1 MAKFNDIFSP
11 QTLEKLNQKSSDSLQ
26 LMMGNK
32 NLMQIMM
39 SSRQLLNDIIEI
51 ESPYKTTLENLAVDI
66 VKKTYPN
73 IKQENIGVD
82 AKIVSIS
89 DVGKSLDEATSG
101 ERRRRVVNAFTQ
113 GASSVSL
120 EELLEIFENHIHE
133 INSTLYEKY
142 NQIMKDTFGVYDNDE
157 AIALMLAAVTSN
169 NKIAGGSS
177 KIIIEAIS
185 IRARAVCFPML
196 VHEIIK
202 GYYGIL
208 GQNALKG
215 DKETI
220 QSIIKNVDKLENEP
234 EDIKYG
240 KYIYKAINNIFL
252 TFTDIKDKQV
262 QSLFI
267 MDIFDLDDNEFFSF
281 IENAINENLTS
292 EQIKWAKDNIEDD
305 VDYVNQ
311 QRQEEKDIDNVD
323 LSDLGLE
330 EEKHAYIKGDDID
343 EYDVES
349 SQDIKEF
356 VQFMREYKQPLQEA
370 EYQGRKVQL
379 GKPMQG
385 DVKKFKVYVKNP
397 KGKVV
402 KVNFGFGGTS
412 AKGKRMVIK
421 KNNPVRRKAFRARHN
436 CDSPGPRTKARYWS
450 CRKW

>member
-113 GASSVSL
+113 GASAVSL

-196 VHEIIK
+196 VHELIK

-215 DKETI
+215 DKETN

-330 EEKHAYIKGDDID
+330 EEFK
-343 EYDVES
+343 
-349 SQDIKEF
+349 
-356 VQFMREYKQPLQEA
+356 R
-370 EYQGRKVQL
+370 
-379 GKPMQG
+379 MQKLAG
-385 DVKKFKVYVKNP
+385 L
-397 KGKVV
+397 KGK
-402 KVNFGFGGTS
+402 
-412 AKGKRMVIK
+412 
-421 KNNPVRRKAFRARHN
+421 
-436 CDSPGPRTKARYWS
+436 
-450 CRKW
+450 

>member
-39 SSRQLLNDIIEI
+39 SSYQLLNDIIEI

-113 GASSVSL
+113 GASAVSL
-120 EELLEIFENHIHE
+120 EEILKIFENHIRK

-142 NQIMKDTFGVYDNDE
+142 NQIMKDTFGIYDNDE
-157 AIALMLAAVTSN
+157 AIALMLASVASN

-185 IRARAVCFPML
+185 IRAQAVCFPML

-208 GQNALKG
+208 GQNAFKG
-215 DKETI
+215 DKETS
-220 QSIIKNVDKLENEP
+220 QSIIKNIDKLENEP

-292 EQIKWAKDNIEDD
+292 EQIKWAKDNIKDD

-323 LSDLGLE
+323 LSSLGLE
-330 EEKHAYIKGDDID
+330 EE
-343 EYDVES
+343 
-349 SQDIKEF
+349 F
-356 VQFMREYKQPLQEA
+356 
-370 EYQGRKVQL
+370 
-379 GKPMQG
+379 
-385 DVKKFKVYVKNP
+385 
-397 KGKVV
+397 
-402 KVNFGFGGTS
+402 
-412 AKGKRMVIK
+412 KRMQK
-421 KNNPVRRKAFRARHN
+421 LAGLK
-436 CDSPGPRTKARYWS
+436 
-450 CRKW
+450 

>member
-39 SSRQLLNDIIEI
+39 SSYQLLNDIIEI

-113 GASSVSL
+113 GASAVSL
-120 EELLEIFENHIHE
+120 EEILKIFENHIRK

-142 NQIMKDTFGVYDNDE
+142 NQIMKDTFGIYDNDE
-157 AIALMLAAVTSN
+157 AIALMLASVASN

-185 IRARAVCFPML
+185 IRAQAVCFPML

-208 GQNALKG
+208 GQNAFKG
-215 DKETI
+215 DKETS
-220 QSIIKNVDKLENEP
+220 QSIIKNIDKLENEP

-292 EQIKWAKDNIEDD
+292 EQIKWAKDNIKDD

-311 QRQEEKDIDNVD
+311 QRQEEKDINNVD
-323 LSDLGLE
+323 LSSLGLE
-330 EEKHAYIKGDDID
+330 EE
-343 EYDVES
+343 
-349 SQDIKEF
+349 F
-356 VQFMREYKQPLQEA
+356 
-370 EYQGRKVQL
+370 
-379 GKPMQG
+379 
-385 DVKKFKVYVKNP
+385 
-397 KGKVV
+397 
-402 KVNFGFGGTS
+402 
-412 AKGKRMVIK
+412 KRMQK
-421 KNNPVRRKAFRARHN
+421 LAGLK
-436 CDSPGPRTKARYWS
+436 
-450 CRKW
+450 